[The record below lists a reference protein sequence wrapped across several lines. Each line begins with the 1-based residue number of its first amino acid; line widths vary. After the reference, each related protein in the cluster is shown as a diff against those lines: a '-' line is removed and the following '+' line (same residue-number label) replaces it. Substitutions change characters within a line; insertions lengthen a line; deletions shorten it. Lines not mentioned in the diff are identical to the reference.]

1 VHLDAQPLVIQIEER
16 PVTKGFEQRLSI
28 GELPSE
34 PILPG
39 HVQDQVAEIRLVTG
53 FLPGG
58 KVVIARVVDA
68 EAQVRVQFFG
78 AKVIVALEPAA
89 GSMDPWVSDVRVER
103 R

>member
-1 VHLDAQPLVIQIEER
+1 VDPQPLVVQIEER
-16 PVTKGFEQRLSI
+16 PVAKGYERCLSI
-28 GELPSE
+28 GELASE

-39 HVQDQVAEIRLVTG
+39 HVPDQVGEIRLVAG
-53 FLPGG
+53 FLPSGE
-58 KVVIARVVDA
+58 VRIARVVDA
-68 EAQVRVQFFG
+68 EAQMRVEFFG

>member
-1 VHLDAQPLVIQIEER
+1 VDAHTLVIQIEER
-16 PVTKGFEQRLSI
+16 PVAKGYELRLSI

-39 HVQDQVAEIRLVTG
+39 HVPDQVAEIRLVAG
-53 FLPGG
+53 FLPRGE
-58 KVVIARVVDA
+58 VLIARVVDA
-68 EAQVRVQFFG
+68 EAQMRVEFFG